1 MFRKRVRALRRSS
14 GGHGRTGEKK
24 IIFLLTATP
33 GLCRD
38 LAFVAAPGATFGEKN
53 KKGRGDLSIMVRASP
68 SGVPHLS
75 STPQPAGV
83 QLDQAGTSA
92 E

>member
-1 MFRKRVRALRRSS
+1 MVEATALLSTEECS
-14 GGHGRTGEKK
+14 ENECGR
-24 IIFLLTATP
+24 
-33 GLCRD
+33 
-38 LAFVAAPGATFGEKN
+38 
-53 KKGRGDLSIMVRASP
+53 DLSIMVRASP